1 MAVNWIESEIIE
13 HTHWTDTLSSLRFKG
28 KVLPYTAGQFT
39 KVGLKINGEVVS
51 ETYGILACLADLI
64 IMFVTSELFDRIA
77 SDFFS
82 NLGIL

>member
-28 KVLPYTAGQFT
+28 EVLPYTAGQFT

-51 ETYGILACLADLI
+51 LHEKLAWYQPNSKSI
-64 IMFVTSELFDRIA
+64 YT
-77 SDFFS
+77 
-82 NLGIL
+82 